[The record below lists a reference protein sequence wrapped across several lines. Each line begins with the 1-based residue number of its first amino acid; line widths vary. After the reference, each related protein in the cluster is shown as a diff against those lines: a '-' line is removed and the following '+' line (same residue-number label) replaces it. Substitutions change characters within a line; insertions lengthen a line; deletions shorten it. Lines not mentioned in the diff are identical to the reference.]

1 MTIWHGVANGT
12 EAFLHVPLN
21 FSFHITWVIRNLKES
36 INFHGSQQDQGKIKN
51 PPMKWVISHK
61 YSLYLLLFTENE
73 ESLAKPARFFFFSP
87 FQFQMKQICL
97 ERFQPALLMAT
108 GRSIR
113 ASLPW
118 REMWFPSL
126 FSWAANSYMQAQHV
140 ERVSGIRLV
149 VCTPGLLLFNEE

>member
-12 EAFLHVPLN
+12 EAFLHVPLT
-21 FSFHITWVIRNLKES
+21 FSFHITWVLRNLKES

-73 ESLAKPARFFFFSP
+73 ESLTKPARFFFSP